1 MEFNHIPVLFKES
14 IDGLK
19 IKEDG
24 IYVDCTFGGGGHS
37 REILTRLKKG
47 KLIAIDQDID
57 AINNAQGNFRK
68 YGNEFT
74 IVHDNFK
81 NIKIILEKLNVQRID
96 GALLDLG
103 VSSYQLDNKDRGF
116 SYNYDANL
124 DMRMDVSKKFSAWD
138 VINTYSKNELEK
150 VIAEYG
156 EEKWAKRIAEFIVK
170 HREIKQI
177 NTTEELVD
185 IIKEAIPSGAR
196 RTGPHPAKRTFQAIR
211 IEVNQE
217 LNILQDAIKDICSV
231 LNSKGRICVITF
243 HSLEDRIIKNT
254 FKDLNKDCICPPSY
268 PVCVCNKRRQIDI
281 ITRKPIIPSQKEVG
295 NNPRARSAKLRIGEK
310 I

>member
-1 MEFNHIPVLFKES
+1 MDFNHIPVLFNET
-14 IDGLK
+14 INGLK
-19 IKEDG
+19 IKQDG

-37 REILTRLKKG
+37 KEILTRLKTG

-57 AINNAQGNFRK
+57 AVHNAQKNFK
-68 YGNEFT
+68 NLGDKFI

-81 NIKIILEKLNVQRID
+81 NIKNILEKLNIRRID

-103 VSSYQLDNKDRGF
+103 VSSYQLDNKERGF
-116 SYNYDANL
+116 SYNYDAIL
-124 DMRMDVSKKFSAWD
+124 DMRMDVTKKFSAWD
-138 VINTYSKNELEK
+138 VVNTYSKDELERIIEK
-150 VIAEYG
+150 YG
-156 EEKWAKRIAEFIVK
+156 EERWAKRIAEFIVR
-170 HREIKQI
+170 HRENKHI
-177 NTTEELVD
+177 NTTKELVD

-217 LNILQDAIKDICSV
+217 LNILQDTIKDICDV
-231 LNSKGRICVITF
+231 LNSKGRICIITF

-254 FKDLNKDCICPPSY
+254 LKDLNKDCICPPSY
-268 PVCVCNKRRQIDI
+268 PVCVCNKRRQINI
-281 ITRKPIIPSQKEVG
+281 ITKKPIIPSQKEVE